1 MPAFTFTSPEGQKY
15 TINGPEG
22 ATQEQAFAMLQQH
35 LGESKPAQTY
45 EEAKASP
52 EGRKLEGELRN
63 KADQMLLEAAGGQAA
78 NPAYA
83 GITSA
88 ANTALLNIPRNVGA
102 AVRTIKTGRPFSQEY
117 EYLKSVDEAAA
128 RQSPIASGLGTVAGV
143 VGQVAALP
151 VAPAA
156 SIAGRAAQGAA
167 IGAGASGAAEL
178 ADTKDLAS
186 AGKAAIG
193 GAVIGGAAAPVVS
206 GLAKAANAGARA
218 VGISK
223 APIIPTV
230 DELRSA
236 SSAAYKAADDAGVIV
251 NREGIRGV
259 AGDIKN
265 ALAQE
270 AYHPKNQPK
279 LSNFLG
285 ELESLSVGRGVPG
298 QPPNIGVTL
307 SGLDT
312 TRKMLRAARA
322 SADPEERRMAKI
334 AAERFDEYLT
344 NLKPSEIAA
353 GDMKAGVSA
362 LKEARS
368 LWSSYRKADMVDE
381 ALQAA
386 QQRAQ
391 STGSGGNIDN
401 AIRQEFRKILSS
413 RKKSAGFT
421 DSEKAALAQI
431 VTGTKGQNTLRLLGK
446 LSPAGDGLRLLLNTG
461 AAFSSGGATLPI
473 SILGAGAKALAD
485 RATPK
490 NVERLSQ
497 VIRARGLNID
507 PQDVVKAAQAERLR
521 NFFTS
526 IGVNVGKIAEDIGG
540 EVSSAARGMAP
551 GQLPSRADDEN
562 HGVVPPVRR

>member
-1 MPAFTFTSPEGQKY
+1 MPPWERYQSTATAPATEAGPWAKYAAAPAPQQTADEAIGSPEGQKL
-15 TINGPEG
+15 
-22 ATQEQAFAMLQQH
+22 A
-35 LGESKPAQTY
+35 
-45 EEAKASP
+45 
-52 EGRKLEGELRN
+52 GELRN
-63 KADQMLLEAAGGQAA
+63 KADRMLLEAAGPTAES
-78 NPAYA
+78 PAYA

-102 AVRTIKTGRPFSQEY
+102 AVRTVKTGRPFSQEY
-117 EYLKSVDEAAA
+117 NYLRAVDEAAA
-128 RQSPIASGLGTVAGV
+128 RQSPLAAGAGTVAGV

-156 SIAGRAAQGAA
+156 SLLGRAAQGAA

-178 ADTKDLAS
+178 ADTKDLAR
-186 AGKAAIG
+186 AGEAALG

-206 GLAKAANAGARA
+206 GLAKVANAGARA
-218 VGISK
+218 AGISK
-223 APIIPTV
+223 APVIPSA

-259 AGDIKN
+259 AGDIK
-265 ALAQE
+265 ASLAQE

-307 SGLDT
+307 SGLET
-312 TRKMLRAARA
+312 TRKMLRAARG
-322 SADPEERRMAKI
+322 SADPEERRLAKI
-334 AAERFDEYLT
+334 AADRFDDYLS
-344 NLKPSEIAA
+344 NLSPSEVSA
-353 GDMKAGVSA
+353 GKSQEGFAA

-391 STGSGGNIDN
+391 ATGSGGNIDN
-401 AIRQEFRKILSS
+401 ALRQEFRKILTS
-413 RKKSAGFT
+413 RKKSSGF
-421 DSEKAALAQI
+421 SEAEKAALAKI
-431 VTGTKGQNTLRLLGK
+431 VIPGKGQNTLRLLGK
-446 LSPAGDGLRLLLNTG
+446 LAPQGDGLRMMLSLG
-461 AAFSSGGATLPI
+461 AAGASGGASLPI
-473 SILGAGAKALAD
+473 SALGAGAKALAD
-485 RATPK
+485 NATK
-490 NVERLSQ
+490 RNVERLSQ
-497 VIRARGLNID
+497 IIRARGLNIN
-507 PQDVVKAAQAERLR
+507 PQDVVKAAQADRLR

-526 IGVNVGKIAEDIGG
+526 IGINVGKIAGNIGG
-540 EVSSAARGMAP
+540 EIASSARGLA
-551 GQLPSRADDEN
+551 GQAPSRADDEN
-562 HGVVPPVRR
+562 AGDIPAVRRQ